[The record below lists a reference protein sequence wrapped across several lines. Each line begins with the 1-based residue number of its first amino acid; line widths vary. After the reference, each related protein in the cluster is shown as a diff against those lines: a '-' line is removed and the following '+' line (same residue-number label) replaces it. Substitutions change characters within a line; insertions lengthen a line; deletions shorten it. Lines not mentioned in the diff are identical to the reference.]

1 MRGCFQHLCGTVR
14 RVWVLPAYAGMF
26 PECFP
31 QIPYRSCSPRVCG
44 DVSSTENFY
53 DLGSEFSP
61 RMRGCFYCALPQGV
75 ILTVLPAYAG
85 MFPIKSVLPPMPM
98 SSPRVCG
105 DVSSPLFTISSS
117 LLFSPRMRGCFSSCE
132 VFSALTSVL
141 PAYAGMFPAASLAH
155 RKTAVLPAY
164 ARGCFRVLS
173 WCRRLLWVLPAY
185 AGMFPVPS
193 RINFPSGSSPRVCG
207 DVSIA

>member
-1 MRGCFQHLCGTVR
+1 
-14 RVWVLPAYAGMF
+14 MF

-117 LLFSPRMRGCFSSCE
+117 LLFSPRMRGCFLPRRIAANRARRSPRVCGDVSNASSPHLLRTQ
-132 VFSALTSVL
+132 FSPRMRGCFRKSCDFLKRPHVL
-141 PAYAGMFPAASLAH
+141 PAYAGMFPAFLV
-155 RKTAVLPAY
+155 RI
-164 ARGCFRVLS
+164 
-173 WCRRLLWVLPAY
+173 
-185 AGMFPVPS
+185 S
-193 RINFPSGSSPRVCG
+193 RSSSSPRVCG
-207 DVSIA
+207 DVSRIDCECKEK

>member
-1 MRGCFQHLCGTVR
+1 
-14 RVWVLPAYAGMF
+14 MF

-117 LLFSPRMRGCFSSCE
+117 LLFSPRMRGCFH
-132 VFSALTSVL
+132 
-141 PAYAGMFPAASLAH
+141 AGQV
-155 RKTAVLPAY
+155 T
-164 ARGCFRVLS
+164 
-173 WCRRLLWVLPAY
+173 
-185 AGMFPVPS
+185 
-193 RINFPSGSSPRVCG
+193 I
-207 DVSIA
+207 

>member
-1 MRGCFQHLCGTVR
+1 
-14 RVWVLPAYAGMF
+14 MF

-105 DVSSPLFTISSS
+105 DVSMPDKSRFKRVG
-117 LLFSPRMRGCFSSCE
+117 FSPRMRGCFLPRRIAANRARRSPRVCGDVSNASSPHLLRTQ
-132 VFSALTSVL
+132 FSPRMRGCFRKSCDFLKRPHVL
-141 PAYAGMFPAASLAH
+141 PAYAGMFLH
-155 RKTAVLPAY
+155 LFGIFGTVE
-164 ARGCFRVLS
+164 G
-173 WCRRLLWVLPAY
+173 
-185 AGMFPVPS
+185 
-193 RINFPSGSSPRVCG
+193 SPRVCG
-207 DVSIA
+207 DVSKPKL